1 MKYSGGAFYMSIK
14 QEEILI
20 KILRELQ
27 DIKII
32 LQEDS
37 ESNNSLTEKDNNQ
50 D

>member
-1 MKYSGGAFYMSIK
+1 MSIK
-14 QEEILI
+14 QEEILV

-32 LQEDS
+32 LQENS
-37 ESNNSLTEKDNNQ
+37 ESINSLTEKDDKQ